1 MCWICLISDGYQ
13 NNVMS
18 MMNKVFA
25 LEYPKEYTASL
36 STQVSNASLVGTI
49 FGQVIIGLTADYIG
63 RKWSIV
69 TLHVFNI
76 WYYDVLLL
84 MVKLLMECFDVDY
97 IPWCH
102 GFGIGAEYPSSSVT
116 ASEAANESVK
126 RRGGAFI
133 LATNLPLSF
142 GGPFALCIF

>member
-1 MCWICLISDGYQ
+1 ML
-13 NNVMS
+13 
-18 MMNKVFA
+18 
-25 LEYPKEYTASL
+25 
-36 STQVSNASLVGTI
+36 TI
-49 FGQVIIGLTADYIG
+49 FRG
-63 RKWSIV
+63 V
-69 TLHVFNI
+69 T
-76 WYYDVLLL
+76 
-84 MVKLLMECFDVDY
+84 
-97 IPWCH
+97 